1 MTTEALKPL
10 VAVVAAALLLALAGC
25 TNTADPDNVDRR
37 AVERWNYLIE
47 HKAEQAYDYLSPGF
61 RTTQTREDY
70 AAAMNNRPVQWKEA
84 RFKSKE
90 CEEERCKVEV
100 EVGYAVPLAALGGK
114 PTTASSNRS
123 EVWILVDNHWYYLP
137 SH

>member
-10 VAVVAAALLLALAGC
+10 VASTAAALLLALAGC
-25 TNTADPDNVDRR
+25 TNSADPDNVDRR

-70 AAAMNNRPVQWKEA
+70 AATMNNRPVQWKDVA
-84 RFKSKE
+84 FDRKE
-90 CEEERCKVEV
+90 CEAERCKVYV
-100 EVGYAVPLAALGGK
+100 NVSYSLPVAAAKGK
-114 PTTASSNRS
+114 IASNTRS
-123 EVWILVDNHWYYLP
+123 ITETWILVDGDWYFLP
-137 SH
+137 K

>member
-10 VAVVAAALLLALAGC
+10 VAFAAAALLLAGC
-25 TNTADPDNVDRR
+25 ANTADPDNIDRR

-70 AAAMNNRPVQWKEA
+70 AAAMNNRPVQWKEVA
-84 RFKSKE
+84 FDRKE
-90 CEEERCKVEV
+90 CEAERCKVYV
-100 EVGYAVPLAALGGK
+100 NVSYSVPVAAAKGK
-114 PTTASSNRS
+114 IASNTRS
-123 EVWILVDNHWYYLP
+123 ITETWILVDGDWYLLP
-137 SH
+137 K